1 MLLRFICLFVLTPL
15 VTVQAQVTGCIERFD
30 DGILTGWE
38 EPHPV
43 TFHLTEANGVLRIDY
58 NRMPNTWEWDNF
70 NYSPPATNINATPR
84 ISLRA
89 KSNVLTELTL
99 KPIYT
104 DGRNDW
110 VQAYLPAD
118 NLWHTYV
125 FELSRSGSTIM
136 NRIYFYL
143 DGGAKTPKSGIVYF
157 DDLAIGDS
165 VRVSAASKV
174 EELVAAINAT
184 AALLANSEEGDG
196 IGQYPAGSKA
206 ALQSA
211 QQQARVVYQNPLA
224 TDGEVEQAIWD
235 LYDACVTFESAVRVG
250 NPGLIDSLA
259 TAKTKY
265 LYLNLERLRRD
276 YLLFGMHDATG
287 YGVGW
292 SGDDDRSDVK
302 DVCGDYPAIYSWDLN
317 AVDQDREIDRFT
329 YRIRAAHA
337 RGGINTLSWHQYDP
351 KNRSFYAANINNER
365 IVVTLLP
372 GGVYHQ
378 FYRNRLRKIAAFF
391 KSLRGEDGHS
401 IPIIFRPYHEHDG
414 AWFWWGV
421 GHATTQEYNDLWRFT
436 VTFLRDSLNVHNL
449 IYAISPSSFNSQ
461 ADYLKIFPGDDVVDI
476 FGMDFYFSQTPNM
489 SEEQLFLSRL
499 RVPAQLALS
508 RGKIAALTEV
518 GQETLPTATWFTQYL
533 LPPLKEDSL
542 ASTLSY
548 AAVWRNAHE
557 GHFFAPYPGQITV
570 ADFIQFYQDPY
581 TLFNNDLPDMFGPSA
596 DDLQP
601 PEFVRYPAEPFTATD
616 TTITLSIETNERA
629 FLRYGPHDAPYAGMP
644 HEFSIGQGGLVH
656 LTQLH
661 GEQGRTYN
669 CFIRAVDFAGNET
682 PQSTM
687 VTFTVDT
694 LQKPV
699 YWYEPIYDITN
710 WPQGNAPLGYNSSEN
725 VTVTSEAKTVYFRA
739 TFTLQQAVGALGI
752 LVKCHDGAVVYLNG
766 KEIARLNMPTEGQI
780 GYDTP
785 ATGANKI
792 NQVIILNREALRSLN
807 IGENVLAVEV
817 HAALSAPADLSFD
830 ARVFNQS
837 GIFLD
842 LGADWHYYDAGKA
855 PKNLTIGDV
864 LVPVVAPQAREPL
877 RFYLAQNHPN
887 PFNPVTTIRYELSS
901 EGNVRI
907 QVFDLKGQEV
917 ATLLDTSQAA
927 GEYQIPFDGRHLASG
942 IYFYRLQTDGYSA
955 VRRMLLLK

>member
-1 MLLRFICLFVLTPL
+1 MWLRFISVLALMPFISAH
-15 VTVQAQVTGCIERFD
+15 AQVTGSIERFD

-38 EPHPV
+38 QPHPA
-43 TFHLTEANGVLRIDY
+43 TFHLTEVNGALRIDY
-58 NRMPNTWEWDNF
+58 NRMPTTWEWDNF

-104 DGRNDW
+104 DGRNGW
-110 VQAYLPAD
+110 VQANLPAD

-136 NRIYFYL
+136 NQIYFYL
-143 DGGAKTPKSGIVYF
+143 DGGTKTPKSGIIYF

-165 VRVSAASKV
+165 VRVSAAGKV
-174 EELVAAINAT
+174 EELEAALNAAT
-184 AALLANSEEGDG
+184 ALLANSEEGEG
-196 IGQYPAGSKA
+196 VGQYPAGSKA
-206 ALQSA
+206 TLQTV

-224 TDGEVEQAIWD
+224 TDGEVEQATWN
-235 LYDACVTFESAVRVG
+235 LYDACVNFESAAQVG

-292 SGDDDRSDVK
+292 SDDDDRSDVK
-302 DVCGDYPAIYSWDLN
+302 DVCGDYPAVYSWDLN

-351 KNRSFYAANINNER
+351 KNRSFYAADINNER

-372 GGVYHQ
+372 GGEYHQ
-378 FYRNRLRKIAAFF
+378 FYKNRLHKIAGFF
-391 KSLRGEDGHS
+391 KSIRGEDGHS

-421 GHATTQEYNDLWRFT
+421 GHATAQEYNELWRFT

-449 IYAISPSSFNSQ
+449 IYAISPSSFNNQ
-461 ADYLKIFPGDDVVDI
+461 ADYLKIFPGDDLIDI
-476 FGMDFYFSQTPNM
+476 FGMDFYFSQTPNV
-489 SEEQLFLSRL
+489 SEAQLFLSRL
-499 RVPAQLALS
+499 RVPAQLSLS

-557 GHFFAPYPGQITV
+557 GHFFAPYPGHSSV
-570 ADFIQFYQDPY
+570 PDFIKFYQDPY

-596 DDLQP
+596 DDLTA
-601 PEFVRYPAEPFTATD
+601 PEFIGYPAEPFIATD
-616 TTITLSIETNERA
+616 TTITLSIGTNERA
-629 FLRYGPHDAPYAGMP
+629 FLRYSVQDEAYSDMSHD
-644 HEFSIGQGGLVH
+644 FSTGQGGLSH
-656 LTQLH
+656 ATQLH
-661 GEQGRTYN
+661 GRQGQTYN
-669 CFIRAVDFAGNET
+669 YFIRAVDFAGNET
-682 PQSTM
+682 PRSLV

-694 LQKPV
+694 LQRAV
-699 YWYEPIYDITN
+699 YWYEPIYDTRG
-710 WPQGNAPLGYNSSEN
+710 WPQSKAPLGYSSSEN
-725 VTVTSEAKTVYFRA
+725 ATTTAEAKTVYFRT
-739 TFTLQQAVGALGI
+739 TFAMQQAVTALGI
-752 LVKCHDGAVVYLNG
+752 LIKCHDGAVVYLNG
-766 KEIARLNMPTEGQI
+766 KDIARLNIPSEGQI

-785 ATGANKI
+785 ATGSNKI
-792 NQVIILNREALRSLN
+792 NQVIVLNQAALQSLN
-807 IGENVLAVEV
+807 VGENTLAVEV
-817 HAALSAPADLSFD
+817 HAAASVPADLSFD

-837 GIFLD
+837 GIYLD
-842 LGADWHYYDAGKA
+842 LGSDWHYYDAGKA

-864 LVPVVAPQAREPL
+864 LSPVVMPPAREPL
-877 RFYLAQNHPN
+877 KFHLAQNHPN
-887 PFNPVTTIRYELSS
+887 PFNPVTTIRYELPKG
-901 EGNVRI
+901 GNVRI

-917 ATLLDTSQAA
+917 ATLVDTSQAP
-927 GEYQIPFDGRHLASG
+927 GEYQIPFDGSGLASG
-942 IYFYRLQTDGYSA
+942 IYFYRLQAEGYTA
-955 VRRMLLLK
+955 VRRMLLLR